1 MLEADGDAAT
11 AVLLCTCWQG
21 PDKGMLCWNFQQWL
35 SGSISL
41 FRWPG
46 ELEAAMCKKAL
57 QLNCQLLELRLENA
71 KRNESLKCDKLTR

>member
-1 MLEADGDAAT
+1 MVMLPA

-21 PDKGMLCWNFQQWL
+21 PDKGVLCWNFQQWL
-35 SGSISL
+35 SSSISA

-71 KRNESLKCDKLTR
+71 KRNESIKCDKLTR